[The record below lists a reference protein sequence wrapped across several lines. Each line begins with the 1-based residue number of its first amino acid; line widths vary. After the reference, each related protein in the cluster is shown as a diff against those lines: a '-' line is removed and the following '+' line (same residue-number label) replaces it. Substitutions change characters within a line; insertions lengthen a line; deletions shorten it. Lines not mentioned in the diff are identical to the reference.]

1 MLNIKKAISGLE
13 MKKTMLYYRE
23 KILMEI
29 KAMALNLILLVV
41 HLMDLLVTKVIRKE
55 RSKRRRQLKSLD
67 KRYLNQF

>member
-23 KILMEI
+23 IILMEI

-41 HLMDLLVTKVIRKE
+41 HLMDLLVTKVIRKG